1 MRYLWGVK
9 TILRTR
15 PKILFEFGLGAS
27 DFYNIR
33 PADMHEFICNT
44 LHMKIYTL
52 KGWLS
57 NSDPLSLELL
67 ESLYLSGKE
76 YYFIAVP
83 A

>member
-1 MRYLWGVK
+1 MKYLWGVK
-9 TILRTR
+9 TILHTR
-15 PKILFEFGLGAS
+15 PRILFEFGLGAS
-27 DFYNIR
+27 DYYNVN
-33 PADMHEFICNT
+33 PTDMYKLMCNT

-52 KGWLS
+52 KGWLT

-83 A
+83 V